1 MALIKVEF
9 IDKKA
14 EICTELRQIKTT
26 SGWKPITAYQKS
38 QIIRIVYLGKC
49 AQDGDM
55 FAVYWSKYI
64 SLGKGVLHNGSLYI
78 PD

>member
-38 QIIRIVYLGKC
+38 QIIRIVYLGK
-49 AQDGDM
+49 
-55 FAVYWSKYI
+55 
-64 SLGKGVLHNGSLYI
+64 GVLHNGSLYI